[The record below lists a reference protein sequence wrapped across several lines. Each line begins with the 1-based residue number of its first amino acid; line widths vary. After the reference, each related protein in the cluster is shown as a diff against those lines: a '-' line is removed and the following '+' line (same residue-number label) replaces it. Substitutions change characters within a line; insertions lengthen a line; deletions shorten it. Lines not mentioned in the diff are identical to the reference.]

1 MDMTRGM
8 GGAAGGAS
16 DRGNALNDLFARQK
30 VSQRYGTDHPSLTA
44 RPKGGDED
52 LPLREPL
59 HERRAK
65 FDAAAA
71 RRAARDGAGGFG
83 GDEDDGAEEYDLSGG
98 AKGGKRRAGGEED
111 DFYATAK
118 VGLFTRV
125 WFEAGVGGA
134 APGFRVAPASAAC
147 RLAPTHRLHP
157 LLPLLRVLQ
166 AGAAARKKARSDAH
180 RAPELKPPAPD
191 PKADGA
197 RGITDEI
204 QRNRGLTPHRR
215 RDQKNPRK
223 KNRMKFEKAMVRVKG
238 AVQQVRQPEA
248 TAYGGEATGIKTKVA
263 KSRRL

>member
-1 MDMTRGM
+1 MTRGM

-118 VGLFTRV
+118 
-125 WFEAGVGGA
+125 
-134 APGFRVAPASAAC
+134 
-147 RLAPTHRLHP
+147 
-157 LLPLLRVLQ
+157 